1 MIPSSSF
8 MSFFVIFW
16 TLKGCGGAFNELIGG
31 LIEQK
36 DLNMICGLT
45 ADA

>member
-16 TLKGCGGAFNELIGG
+16 TLKGCGGAFNELIAD
-31 LIEQK
+31 LIEQMNLK
-36 DLNMICGLT
+36 
-45 ADA
+45 